1 MSRATEL
8 SLRYATELKG
18 YGASLPDDFL
28 AAANALEPRLPAEA
42 LDRVFTPFFRL
53 DESRTQQTGGTGLG
67 LAIAKHLVQAHG
79 GVIGAESAGE
89 GLGTTIWFT
98 IPTAPPSPF
107 EENGIERSPDRPSF
121 FDFVDVPTAVP
132 TDSGRGAKGRRR
144 RTEIR

>member
-1 MSRATEL
+1 VLGVRFAVSDTGVGIAPDELPRVFERFYKTDRSRA
-8 SLRYATELKG
+8 S
-18 YGASLPDDFL
+18 
-28 AAANALEPRLPAEA
+28 
-42 LDRVFTPFFRL
+42 
-53 DESRTQQTGGTGLG
+53 GGTGLG